1 MSDFNKLVRDT
12 YISKDPK
19 LTTQKYV
26 GLHVGH
32 VPRDIAPLSS
42 SVTAHAN
49 RDGRLCSPLPC
60 TFNRLPRARAR
71 ARLADYATPTEPESD
86 DWGLGTRHCG
96 SRAWNGGHPQH
107 CRHSQ
112 EPWVDV
118 CAGRPLLIIAHSTL
132 QRCTG
137 APMRTSLDLSG
148 LLTTRPPDTSGRGM
162 LVRCSGIHVLANL
175 LTYLLYRDSVHC
187 GPARVYWSAVCA
199 HREYMCPRTHL
210 AQVRLHILS
219 HDDLAR
225 C

>member
-1 MSDFNKLVRDT
+1 MSDFNKLVGDT
-12 YISKDPK
+12 YILEEPK
-19 LTTQKYV
+19 LTTQSYV

-32 VPRDIAPLSS
+32 VPRDTPPLSS
-42 SVTAHAN
+42 CVTAHAN

-60 TFNRLPRARAR
+60 TFNRLPRASGR
-71 ARLADYATPTEPESD
+71 ARLADYVTLTEPESD

-96 SRAWNGGHPQH
+96 SRARNGGHPQH

-118 CAGRPLLIIAHSTL
+118 CAGRPLLSIAHSTL

-162 LVRCSGIHVLANL
+162 LVRCSDIHVLANW
-175 LTYLLYRDSVHC
+175 LTGMLYRDSVHC
-187 GPARVYWSAVCA
+187 GPARLYRSAVCA
-199 HREYMCPRTHL
+199 HREYMCPRAHL
-210 AQVRLHILS
+210 AEVRLCITS
-219 HDDLAR
+219 HDVLAR
-225 C
+225 Y